1 MTVTSEGAAL
11 YVLIVILI
19 FIVGILV
26 TGAIVR
32 EWIRQRVSKENKDRE
47 LLGAIQSVHTAMQT
61 ICERVQNRVD
71 VEKDNHIQL
80 LSELHEVSKLV
91 LDVEYRITKQ
101 VEETRSLIR
110 NPRRDGTK
118 IYNTQAEGGQT
129 NQGGNVHGEQR

>member
-32 EWIRQRVSKENKDRE
+32 EWSKENKDRE

>member
-11 YVLIVILI
+11 YVLIVVLI

-26 TGAIVR
+26 TGAIV
-32 EWIRQRVSKENKDRE
+32 QRVSKENKDRE